1 MKGKIINGRRRGE
14 KKNRSKMAVNETLLG
29 STMTNFTL
37 PSPKRHR
44 KYEETGTIHD
54 ELRNIQSVIRLTKE
68 NIDALNAQFA
78 GFQHPPLMY
87 IAEYNEL
94 TSKLHEFKARE
105 QELIE
110 RVSAATASN
119 GRQSPG
125 GHELEDCSDAELPP
139 HLKTGFVSDG
149 GGIGHHH
156 GQQQQI
162 HHQQAPGPPLIA
174 IPPPPRSPLK
184 SVVRAYLPNE
194 QRTIVQVKPG
204 QTVREAL
211 SKAMKLRKLDPSTCA
226 VYRCTQ
232 PEVKVQWDADIASV
246 EGGEI
251 RVKLK
256 DNFSATT
263 SISHNFVR
271 KTFFSLAYCESC
283 RRLLFQGFYCRTC
296 GYRFH
301 QRCAAAVP
309 PLCNPAHVAENN
321 LLQMLISCPEGPEMY
336 SAGLT
341 YPSTFQPIQI
351 PRRHPPPLAQRER
364 STSAPNVC
372 YNMVGNQGGID
383 TALED
388 WSYRIKAHNIAATEA
403 GLISLTRLVQNGGG
417 RSNNNNKGLNG
428 IREEQH
434 ENQPP
439 EPQQQQ
445 QQAHVAGRHAWAL
458 PFTNLAIGLTLPT
471 LTNFMGGGG
480 SGGNGGAPPTLSGL
494 GGASSPGSSPTK
506 PSHSHS
512 AQASPTNTLRPWRPR
527 ARSADESSKKVRAS
541 RESIEDWEIPA
552 DEILIGPRI
561 GSGSFGTVYRG
572 HWHGPVAV
580 KTLNVKDPTPAQLQA
595 FKNEVAV
602 LRKTRH
608 VFFQINRQHTS
619 FNRAIFPDR
628 HVNILLF
635 MGCVSKPQL
644 AIVTQWCEG
653 SSLYKHLHV
662 LETKFEL
669 LTLIETA
676 RQTAQGM
683 DYLHA
688 KNIIHRDLKS
698 NNIFLHDDLTVKIGD
713 FGLATV
719 KTRWSGS
726 HQFQQPSG
734 SILWMAPEVIRMKD
748 ENPYSF
754 QSDVYAFGVVLY
766 ELFSGQLPYSH
777 ISNKDQILFMV
788 GRGFLRPDLSHIR
801 SDTPKALRRLLESSI
816 KFTREER
823 PLFRQILVSLESL
836 SRSLPKIHRSASE
849 PTLSGSHFQSE
860 DIYFAYALPK
870 TPMNAQFG
878 AFPLFNTGGVI

>member
-1 MKGKIINGRRRGE
+1 
-14 KKNRSKMAVNETLLG
+14 MAVNETLLG

-110 RVSAATASN
+110 RVSAVTASN

-125 GHELEDCSDAELPP
+125 GHRIEDCSDADLPP
-139 HLKTGFVSDG
+139 HLKTGFVSDSG
-149 GGIGHHH
+149 GGGHRH
-156 GQQQQI
+156 GQQHHSH
-162 HHQQAPGPPLIA
+162 HHQAPAQPLVA

-211 SKAMKLRKLDPSTCA
+211 SKAMKLRKLDPSICA

-232 PEVKVQWDADIASV
+232 PESKVQWDADIASV

-251 RVKLK
+251 RVKLES
-256 DNFSATT
+256 FSATT

-309 PLCNPAHVAENN
+309 PLCNPAHVAENT
-321 LLQMLISCPEGPEMY
+321 LLQMLISCPEGPEIF
-336 SAGLT
+336 SGGLP
-341 YPSTFQPIQI
+341 YPTSFQPIQI

-372 YNMVGNQGGID
+372 YNMVGNQSGVD
-383 TALED
+383 STLED
-388 WSYRIKAHNIAATEA
+388 WTYRIKMQNMAAT
-403 GLISLTRLVQNGGG
+403 V
-417 RSNNNNKGLNG
+417 
-428 IREEQH
+428 
-434 ENQPP
+434 
-439 EPQQQQ
+439 
-445 QQAHVAGRHAWAL
+445 
-458 PFTNLAIGLTLPT
+458 
-471 LTNFMGGGG
+471 TNFMGGGG
-480 SGGNGGAPPTLSGL
+480 GNGGVPPTLSGL

-602 LRKTRH
+602 LRKT
-608 VFFQINRQHTS
+608 
-619 FNRAIFPDR
+619 R

-788 GRGFLRPDLSHIR
+788 GRGFLRPDLSHVR

-816 KFTREER
+816 KFTQEER